1 MLTVSRFTWAGCPFL
16 DTGNGQLSVIL
27 YARCHHMRAWISR
40 EGKQFHYDM
49 LFATNLLDDMSMNKT
64 IERYQKRAK
73 DAGISSKMGKDNME
87 PVKEDTF
94 TLAKKIEHL
103 EISKRKL
110 LGDGLE
116 PCSIDELNQLENQLE
131 RSLTRIRARKNQ
143 LFREQIEKLKGEEK
157 ILMEEN
163 TKLREKCGM
172 QPLDLSSAK
181 TPQGLQERQIVEV
194 ETELSIGPPKPK
206 PQGLIIRVK

>member
-1 MLTVSRFTWAGCPFL
+1 ML
-16 DTGNGQLSVIL
+16 
-27 YARCHHMRAWISR
+27 
-40 EGKQFHYDM
+40 
-49 LFATNLLDDMSMNKT
+49 
-64 IERYQKRAK
+64 
-73 DAGISSKMGKDNME
+73 GISSKMGKDNME

-143 LFREQIEKLKGEEK
+143 LFREQIEKLKGEDPNGRKHEAAGEG
-157 ILMEEN
+157 ITIELVLGSFRSYTESS
-163 TKLREKCGM
+163 LDCGM

-194 ETELSIGPPKPK
+194 ETELSIGPPKP
-206 PQGLIIRVK
+206 QGLINSS

>member
-1 MLTVSRFTWAGCPFL
+1 MFKDFIAADHLVSSCSAV
-16 DTGNGQLSVIL
+16 N
-27 YARCHHMRAWISR
+27 
-40 EGKQFHYDM
+40 
-49 LFATNLLDDMSMNKT
+49 LFSMNKT

-131 RSLTRIRARKNQ
+131 RSLTRIRARKVMASQ
-143 LFREQIEKLKGEEK
+143 ARKGK
-157 ILMEEN
+157 
-163 TKLREKCGM
+163 R
-172 QPLDLSSAK
+172 
-181 TPQGLQERQIVEV
+181 
-194 ETELSIGPPKPK
+194 GPPKIF
-206 PQGLIIRVK
+206 Q